1 MMLSQAEFQAL
12 VGKNPCLKVRTSSNQ
27 RTPANIA
34 TLDDSLKEEVKTQ
47 KYRNLKV
54 YVTAT
59 GISSHS
65 KAEAKKYGKITEVYD
80 STKEFLR
87 GKSLELM
94 QRAGKI
100 RNLKRQQRWL
110 LMEPF
115 NYQGE
120 SIKAMYYKADFQY
133 EVQEKGTW
141 ITVVEDVKPFD
152 ERTGKYRITEA
163 FALKWK
169 LLKAKYP
176 TIKFILF

>member
-65 KAEAKKYGKITEVYD
+65 KAEAAKYGKITEVYD

-120 SIKAMYYKADFQY
+120 SIKAVYYKADFQY

-152 ERTGKYRITEA
+152 EKNWQIPQHRSLCFEMETPQSKI
-163 FALKWK
+163 
-169 LLKAKYP
+169 P
-176 TIKFILF
+176 NH